1 MRSFQI
7 KGFTLIEV
15 ILVILI
21 LGVGI
26 TGVSVLFTQG
36 ALGSAQ
42 SEMATI
48 GLSLAQNQME
58 EILSKC
64 WDDSETSINPCL
76 GAVTASLPLAPE
88 GEGRMAF
95 DDADDFN
102 GVSNSPPQDSQGIPL
117 AAFSSFTRTVGLC
130 YVNAS
135 SMDICVGGPTDYKRI
150 LLTVA
155 WGASGEQVQLVKVIS
170 NHD

>member
-1 MRSFQI
+1 MRIFQN

-15 ILVILI
+15 ILIILI

-26 TGVSVLFTQG
+26 TGVSVLFAQG

-58 EILSKC
+58 EISSKC
-64 WDDSETSINPCL
+64 WDESETSVSPCK
-76 GAVTASLPLAPE
+76 GAVSASLPLDSE
-88 GEGRMAF
+88 GEGRGAF

-102 GVSNSPPQDSQGIPL
+102 GVSNTPPQDSQGTSM
-117 AAFSSFTRTVGLC
+117 AAFSSFTRTVEVW
-130 YVNAS
+130 YVNAA
-135 SMDICVGGPTDYKRI
+135 SMDSFVGGPTDYKRI
-150 LLTVA
+150 SVTVA
-155 WGASGEQVQLVKVIS
+155 WGGSGAQVQLVKVIS